1 MMNTTRFNRIR
12 IKINPKIENIN
23 NLNQLDKELKNQ
35 LELLEDNEKEK
46 KKIELRIN
54 ELKVREFELLFK
66 KRR

>member
-1 MMNTTRFNRIR
+1 MNTTRFNRIR